1 MATQQVGFA
10 QLVHQSKW
18 KTRHQLL
25 SGITTRATW
34 YDDNTVITQT
44 ANGANKALL
53 QLQPGVFA
61 QDEIMLNSTQ
71 TLLLGARADYY
82 PSHGMI
88 YSPRLNY
95 KFQPNPQNTLRL
107 SIGNGFRVVN
117 VFTEDHAALTGA
129 RQVIIASNLN
139 PERSINTNLN
149 YSKFISTKKGYIN
162 LDAGVFYNYFTNR
175 IIADYDS
182 DPNKIFYNNLSGYAI
197 SRGVNVNA
205 DVTLSS
211 KLKCTIGTTW
221 MQVFKVDK
229 NALGVNE
236 KSTQIHAPELTT
248 NIQASYSFP
257 KQNITIDYTAQI
269 YSPMRLPVLPNDF
282 RPEYSPWFSLH
293 HVQIT
298 KKWNSTWQSY
308 IGVKNLFNF
317 MPQNPIMRP
326 FDPFDKNT
334 GTNNPNGYTFDP
346 SYNYAP
352 LQSIRLLVGC
362 RLSLG

>member
-1 MATQQVGFA
+1 
-10 QLVHQSKW
+10 
-18 KTRHQLL
+18 
-25 SGITTRATW
+25 
-34 YDDNTVITQT
+34 
-44 ANGANKALL
+44 
-53 QLQPGVFA
+53 
-61 QDEIMLNSTQ
+61 
-71 TLLLGARADYY
+71 
-82 PSHGMI
+82 
-88 YSPRLNY
+88 
-95 KFQPNPQNTLRL
+95 
-107 SIGNGFRVVN
+107 
-117 VFTEDHAALTGA
+117 
-129 RQVIIASNLN
+129 
-139 PERSINTNLN
+139 
-149 YSKFISTKKGYIN
+149 
-162 LDAGVFYNYFTNR
+162 
-175 IIADYDS
+175 
-182 DPNKIFYNNLSGYAI
+182 
-197 SRGVNVNA
+197 
-205 DVTLSS
+205 
-211 KLKCTIGTTW
+211 